1 MPILAWFAPLILVAG
16 QSPAPMREFL
26 YDKAPFPECH
36 ASTILEVPGGFLAA
50 LFGGTHENNPDVG
63 IWVLRQEKKIWS
75 APVEVANGLQDDGKR
90 HPCWNPILCRVPG
103 KVVLFYKVGPTP
115 STWWGEHK
123 VSTDEGKTWSKATRL
138 PEGFLGPVKNK
149 PITLANGDLLC
160 PSSTETPVK
169 PSHWRVHFERVDTA
183 LTTWS
188 RIVPSAGEPPI
199 DAIQPSIL
207 FLGGGKYLALG
218 RSRQKQLFMTRSEDG
233 GNSWGELSLLDV
245 PNPNSGT
252 DAVTLKDGRHLLVY
266 NPVTK
271 GRTPL
276 SVALSTDGL
285 KWKKILDLE
294 TEPGEFSYPA
304 IIQAADGKVHILY
317 TWKRKTIAHV
327 EFDPK

>member
-1 MPILAWFAPLILVAG
+1 
-16 QSPAPMREFL
+16 
-26 YDKAPFPECH
+26 
-36 ASTILEVPGGFLAA
+36 
-50 LFGGTHENNPDVG
+50 
-63 IWVLRQEKKIWS
+63 
-75 APVEVANGLQDDGKR
+75 
-90 HPCWNPILCRVPG
+90 
-103 KVVLFYKVGPTP
+103 
-115 STWWGEHK
+115 
-123 VSTDEGKTWSKATRL
+123 
-138 PEGFLGPVKNK
+138 
-149 PITLANGDLLC
+149 
-160 PSSTETPVK
+160 
-169 PSHWRVHFERVDTA
+169 HFERVDTA

-218 RSRQKQLFMTRSEDG
+218 RSRQKQLFMTRSDDG